1 MKLHDPQTEMARP
14 NLDSEHRLRL
24 IMVDVDPSTSSTP
37 AARKGHFSSLYFIDQ
52 EHRQEI
58 PSKDTVLVSSNY
70 EGKRYDVPKDL
81 PDNLFDEIEAE
92 RIENEKNGKTDIRWI
107 REKQRNEEGSDY
119 RYRYWLQIQVEQMAN
134 GTRSI
139 KILKSLESE
148 LEEAENLWNKL
159 SDELEAELKDL
170 SNYLDSLPIRRGKA
184 PPQFKKIGSYYSS
197 NNGGDFFKDISKLAI
212 KTLFQTIRKTP
223 QTLEGFCQN
232 LNKNELWAYLEPI
245 IADDEAFYGHLR
257 REDSNA
263 NLREILIDTEQQN
276 KLLKENFVKYKK
288 ERGEYTFSQ
297 TPSYFLLKLYPRVR
311 TILSK
316 ITNNKITTSQKIC
329 RCDKPCPPDCEVKLA
344 IKISRYIH
352 YLLCQM
358 DWIRLNMANLGETE
372 NLVSAEE
379 DWEQKSLPTVH
390 RFSKKLIGKINQGD
404 HAMVRQFHPD
414 LKRSMYCAPKKHTT
428 MKISTDFMNLDIDF
442 SNFFGGGLHT
452 FPASKANDGNF
463 RKFYSRGDIESEQI
477 ELSGRTLS
485 ALDHLQETQWSINLD
500 FLHTVAEFT
509 LEGRPLENKL
519 HDIRHAAWAQTDG
532 LKFQEWVIEGL
543 GLKKPSVFL
552 KPRLD
557 TWNRVLIQTRKNM
570 LNAGNVF
577 WHAWW
582 CDWRGRFSTRT
593 PDIGPQ
599 GDDFSKALLLF
610 TEWKPLGEK
619 GKRWLYVK
627 MYDYFCDRISTE
639 SKITSRASFADKEAW
654 VTEHKEQLCEIGAQ
668 PKQYMKELGFEKEPP
683 KPKSENFQRLA
694 TVIEFYRVHKEFD
707 RLGNWDEIKSGL
719 PIHLDAS
726 CNGFQH
732 MAALLRDKE
741 LAKKVNILDNDGEI
755 GDLYQDVADK
765 AQELLIPGG
774 KELSEL
780 GKFLVE
786 KAKIEQKD
794 LEQWRRLFTRKICKK
809 PVMIT
814 AYGATDVS
822 KALANRH
829 GGGGSKYIDVKKLKI
844 VQPLD
849 RIKKLK
855 HFKKLTTDEQNQIEE
870 DHKNEKYNTERMYQ
884 LDEAGGLYQQRK
896 RTIHHDS
903 TLYAV
908 LDDLKKDNI
917 PGIDNLFFTPDS
929 KSKGN
934 LKNSI
939 LCFEL
944 AHKMSRHL
952 IIAIEQ
958 VTNNAHKEIDKTLK
972 KLSKEALEIGEYFS
986 WTTGPKS
993 SRVRII
999 EFKPKRS
1006 HFANLSIQSPADS
1019 LKDQDKLFASI
1030 GKYLLQNAEILQVDN
1045 AGDKRSESYVERA
1058 QGRLE
1063 VLQES
1068 DVASQSRSKR
1078 KARQWISKEIHRLF
1092 EICLKKDSD
1101 FPEKREIQD
1110 LLVGLYNL
1118 HKIDVPFKA
1127 EPTAKNPVNEGA
1139 SLYKDIKKELSKN
1152 PKKPEKFETIAI
1164 EKKYE
1169 SEFYDNEDFKGD
1181 KPWKLPHHPKQITP
1195 NFIHSFDAKHME
1207 NVILN
1212 LKESGIKDFWAV
1224 HDSFGTHASNI
1235 DKLIQIV
1242 NKEFRNLHKDDFN
1255 KIESRISAEIGKEKI
1270 GKARRE
1276 SAEDKAKDKFEIDDV
1291 KNSKYLIY

>member
-1 MKLHDPQTEMARP
+1 MNPLTP
-14 NLDSEHRLRL
+14 
-24 IMVDVDPSTSSTP
+24 STP

-52 EHRQEI
+52 EHRQEP
-58 PSKDTVLVSSNY
+58 PSKDTDLVSSDY
-70 EGKRYDVPKDL
+70 EGKRYDVPKEL
-81 PDNLFDEIEAE
+81 PNNLFDDIEAE

-107 REKQRNEEGSDY
+107 RERQRNEEGSDY

-148 LEEAENLWNKL
+148 LEEAEDLWEKL

-170 SNYLDSLPIRRGKA
+170 SEYLASLRIEQGKA
-184 PPQFKKIGSYYSS
+184 PPPFKQIASDYSS
-197 NNGGDFFKDISKLAI
+197 KNNKDFFKDTSKLAI

-223 QTLEGFCQN
+223 QTLEGFCQSM
-232 LNKNELWAYLEPI
+232 NKKELWTYLEPI
-245 IADDEAFYGHLR
+245 IADSEADKLQ
-257 REDSNA
+257 EDDSYA
-263 NLREILIDTEQQN
+263 NLREKLIDTEQQN
-276 KLLKENFVKYKK
+276 ELLKKNFVKYKK

-297 TPSYFLLKLYPRVR
+297 TPSHFLLKLYPRVR
-311 TILSK
+311 AILSNRTNKK
-316 ITNNKITTSQKIC
+316 IKPSQKYI
-329 RCDKPCPPDCEVKLA
+329 DDEVKLA

-358 DWIRLNMANLGETE
+358 DWIRLNVANLEETE
-372 NLVSAEE
+372 NLISTEE

-390 RFSKKLIGKINQGD
+390 RFSKKLINKINQGD

-414 LKRSMYCAPKKHTT
+414 LKRSMYCAPKNHTST
-428 MKISTDFMNLDIDF
+428 IPKTDFMDLNIDF
-442 SNFFGGGLHT
+442 SNFSGGGLHT
-452 FPASKANDGNF
+452 FPSSKANDGNF

-477 ELSGRTLS
+477 ELSGSTLA

-509 LEGRPLENKL
+509 FEGRPLENKL
-519 HDIRHAAWAQTDG
+519 HDIRHAAWVQTDG
-532 LKFQEWVIEGL
+532 MKFQEWVIDRL
-543 GLKKPSVFL
+543 KLKKPNAFL

-557 TWNRVLIQTRKNM
+557 TWHRALIQTRKNL

-593 PDIGPQ
+593 PNIGPQ

-610 TEWKPLGEK
+610 TEWKPIGDN
-619 GKRWLYVK
+619 GKKWLYVK
-627 MYDYFCDRISTE
+627 MYDYFCDRIPTE
-639 SKITSRASFADKEAW
+639 SKSTSRVSFGDKVAW
-654 VTEHKEQLCEIGAQ
+654 VTEHKEQLCKIGAQ
-668 PKQYMKELGFEKEPP
+668 PKEFFDILGFKKQTP
-683 KPKSENFQRLA
+683 KPKSEIFQRLA
-694 TVIEFYRVHKEFD
+694 TVIEFCRVHKEFD
-707 RLGNWDEIKSGL
+707 RLGTWDEVKSGL

-741 LAKKVNILDNDGEI
+741 LAKKVNVLDNDGEI

-765 AQELLIPGG
+765 AQELLIPNG
-774 KELSEL
+774 KDLSEL

-794 LEQWRRLFTRKICKK
+794 LAHWRRLFTRKICKK

-829 GGGGSKYIDVKKLKI
+829 GGGGAKYIDVKKLKI
-844 VQPLD
+844 VQPFD
-849 RIKKLK
+849 RIKNLK
-855 HFKKLTTDEQNQIEE
+855 HFEKLTTDEQNQLEE
-870 DHKNEKYNTERMYQ
+870 DHNNEKYNTEMMNL
-884 LDEAGGLYQQRK
+884 LDKAGGLYQQRK
-896 RTIHHDS
+896 RTIHS
-903 TLYAV
+903 ESPLYGV
-908 LDDLKKDNI
+908 LNDMNDENI

-929 KSKGN
+929 KSKRN
-934 LKNSI
+934 LENSI

-944 AHKMSRHL
+944 VHKMSRHL

-958 VTNNAHKEIDKTLK
+958 VTNNAHKHIDKKLK
-972 KLSKEALEIGEYFS
+972 ILSKKALEEGEYFS

-999 EFKPKRS
+999 EFKSKRS
-1006 HFANLSIQSPADS
+1006 HIANLRAQSSANS

-1030 GKYLLQNAEILQVDN
+1030 GEKLLQNAEILQVNN
-1045 AGDKRSESYVERA
+1045 AGDNRSGSYTEWT
-1058 QGRLE
+1058 QERLE
-1063 VLQES
+1063 VLQDS
-1068 DVASQSRSKR
+1068 DGASQSRSKR
-1078 KARQWISKEIHRLF
+1078 KARQWISEQIHTLF
-1092 EICLKKDSD
+1092 ELCSKKDPD
-1101 FPEKREIQD
+1101 FLEKREIQD

-1118 HKIDVPFKA
+1118 HNIDVPF
-1127 EPTAKNPVNEGA
+1127 EAKPIAKKPVKEGE
-1139 SLYKDIKKELSKN
+1139 SLYNRIKKELSKN
-1152 PKKPEKFETIAI
+1152 PKEPEKSERVAI

-1169 SEFYDNEDFKGD
+1169 SAFKGS
-1181 KPWKLPHHPKQITP
+1181 KPWKLPHYQKQITP

-1207 NVILN
+1207 QVILK
-1212 LKESGIKDFWAV
+1212 LKNSGIKDFWAV
-1224 HDSFGTHASNI
+1224 HDSFGTHACNI

-1242 NKEFRNLHKDDFN
+1242 NEEFRNLHKDDFSKIVSMTSGEMN
-1255 KIESRISAEIGKEKI
+1255 KETNPDNQLDG
-1270 GKARRE
+1270 
-1276 SAEDKAKDKFEIDDV
+1276 FEIEDV